1 MIGWGWKMILRIR
14 NQITFQPFF
23 LYVILNFHFTRR
35 GNRAQS
41 RAAAAEFRFGER
53 DANSHA
59 ARINLKRARWHWLE
73 PARTVREGVALRVRL
88 LMLEKGSPLLRTE
101 SQPVRCS
108 VDVSGLGLCSAA
120 TLIVALYIIAFAR
133 ALLSAKIYNA
143 YIPVRDYG
151 NEHRA

>member
-14 NQITFQPFF
+14 NQIIFQPFF
-23 LYVILNFHFTRR
+23 LYVILNFHFTR

-59 ARINLKRARWHWLE
+59 ARIKRARWHWLA
-73 PARTVREGVALRVRL
+73 PARAVREGVALRVKL

-101 SQPVRCS
+101 SQPVRCF
-108 VDVSGLGLCSAA
+108 VVVSGLGLCSAA

>member
-23 LYVILNFHFTRR
+23 LYVILNFHFTR

-59 ARINLKRARWHWLE
+59 ARIKRARWHWLE
-73 PARTVREGVALRVRL
+73 PARAVREGVALRVRL

-101 SQPVRCS
+101 SQPVR
-108 VDVSGLGLCSAA
+108 
-120 TLIVALYIIAFAR
+120 
-133 ALLSAKIYNA
+133 
-143 YIPVRDYG
+143 
-151 NEHRA
+151 